1 MDPIDPLL
9 ALLARGPAHGYALKA
24 WIDRHLDPFWRIDYG
39 QLYRV
44 LRRAAARGLIA
55 AVRREASPRG
65 PARIVYVLNRAGR
78 GRLSAWLAEPAAG
91 DDELMLK
98 LAFAAASRS
107 RLRRVARAN
116 REAVAARDEAAR
128 CARGDA
134 ATRGD
139 ASAQFAGAARRRRSD
154 ATEASLAA
162 VRELVVAGS
171 DDPLLARAGAAV
183 GVATRMLGSFGGL
196 WALQRGDTD
205 VAALH
210 LCDRDGDEYNVSY
223 LRSLLPE
230 GDWVLVNVAWRE
242 NGLIVGR
249 GNPRGVRGV
258 TDLIR
263 GDLRLVNRMRDAGT
277 RLLLLRAL
285 RRAGIDAGAIA
296 NWERAVPTHADV
308 ARIIARGDADVG
320 PGLCAVARAADLG
333 FIPLAS
339 ERYDL
344 AFSRRAFESRTGRRL
359 VAELRRLSSHRRGNE
374 LAGYDLGGCGR
385 VVAVSRPAQGAA

>member
-9 ALLARGPAHGYALKA
+9 ALLARGPAHGYALKR

-65 PARIVYVLNRAGR
+65 PSRVVYGLNPAGR
-78 GRLSAWLAEPAAG
+78 GRLSVWLAEPAAS
-91 DDELMLK
+91 DDELMVK
-98 LAFAAASRS
+98 LAFAAANRS

-116 REAVAARDEAAR
+116 HEAVAARDEAAR
-128 CARGDA
+128 RARGEA
-134 ATRGD
+134 AAHGD
-139 ASAQFAGAARRRRSD
+139 ASAQFAGAARCRRSD

-171 DDPLLARAGAAV
+171 DDPLLARACAAV
-183 GVATRMLGSFGGL
+183 AVATRMLGSFGGL
-196 WALQRGDTD
+196 WALQRGDAD

-210 LCDRDGDEYNVSY
+210 LCDADGDEYNVSY
-223 LRSLLPE
+223 LRNLLPE

-258 TDLIR
+258 ADLVR
-263 GDLRLVNRMRDAGT
+263 GDLRFVNRMRDAGT
-277 RLLLLRAL
+277 RLLLLRTL
-285 RRAGIDAGAIA
+285 RRAGIDAAAVAG
-296 NWERAVPTHADV
+296 WERAVPAHADV
-308 ARIIARGDADVG
+308 ARAVEGGGADVG
-320 PGLCAVARAADLG
+320 PGLRAVARAADLG

-344 AFSRRAFESRTGRRL
+344 AFSRRAFESKTGQRL
-359 VAELRRLSSHRRGNE
+359 VAELRRLSSHRGGNG
-374 LAGYDLGGCGR
+374 LAGYDLRDCGR
-385 VVAVSRPAQGAA
+385 AIATSHPTQRAV